1 MKKVGRPFIDLTG
14 QRFGR
19 LTVLRKAV
27 SRKGKQIRWLCQC
40 DCGKISIVEGSSLR
54 RKFTK
59 SCGCLISE
67 TASKVYK
74 EIAKNNRKHG
84 KEPYRLY
91 VIWRN
96 LRHRCNNEKDK
107 NFKYYGARGI
117 TVCDEWNK
125 DFRPFRDWAL
135 QHGYAE
141 NLTIDRINN
150 NGNYSPENCRWVDYK
165 VQANNRRSNHL
176 ITFNGETHSVT
187 EWSNIYKISAAVLY
201 GRLRN
206 SSFEEAISKPYKPCN
221 FRKEN
226 YENI

>member
-1 MKKVGRPFIDLTG
+1 MRYGVGYHSKTSKRYGDTNDKCYLT
-14 QRFGR
+14 
-19 LTVLRKAV
+19 
-27 SRKGKQIRWLCQC
+27 
-40 DCGKISIVEGSSLR
+40 
-54 RKFTK
+54 
-59 SCGCLISE
+59 
-67 TASKVYK
+67 
-74 EIAKNNRKHG
+74 
-84 KEPYRLY
+84 
-91 VIWRN
+91 WRN
-96 LRHRCNNEKDK
+96 MLKRCYSTEDK
-107 NFKYYGARGI
+107 YKNYRELGI

-187 EWSNIYKISAAVLY
+187 EWSNIYKIPAAVLY